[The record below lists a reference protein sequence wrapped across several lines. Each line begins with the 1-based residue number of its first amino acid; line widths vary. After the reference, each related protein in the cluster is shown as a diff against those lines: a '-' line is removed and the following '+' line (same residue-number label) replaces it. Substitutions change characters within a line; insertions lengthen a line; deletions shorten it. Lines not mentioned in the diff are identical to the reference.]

1 MAFFAENEY
10 LGLQNGVKRLK
21 TAKFCFIREI
31 LLFACLAGI
40 EFAFFPV
47 DALDGFCS
55 RMFFYFFTFY
65 APFLPF
71 KVFRPEAQM
80 YYLMQIMFLCRS
92 VFSRAF
98 GRYFQQIGNTA
109 PLKLRC
115 STWNIFKPR

>member
-47 DALDGFCS
+47 EALDGFCL
-55 RMFFYFFTFY
+55 RMFFLFFI
-65 APFLPF
+65 FLHF
-71 KVFRPEAQM
+71 MRHFWLLRFSGRRRKC
-80 YYLMQIMFLCRS
+80 IILCKSCFCAVR
-92 VFSRAF
+92 FSRA
-98 GRYFQQIGNTA
+98 
-109 PLKLRC
+109 L
-115 STWNIFKPR
+115 SDDIFSKSEIPHP